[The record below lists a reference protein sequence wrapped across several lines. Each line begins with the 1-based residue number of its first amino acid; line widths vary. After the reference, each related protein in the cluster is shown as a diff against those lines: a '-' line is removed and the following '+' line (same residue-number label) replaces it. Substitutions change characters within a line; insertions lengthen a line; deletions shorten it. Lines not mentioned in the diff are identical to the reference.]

1 MLRNN
6 DTKYGSVA
14 IAFHWVIGL
23 LFIGQ
28 IGLGWHMLREPDPA
42 RQFDLFQ
49 WHKSFG
55 FLILALALLR
65 LIWTLSGT
73 RPDDAEGLAPWER
86 LASRA
91 AHAMLYVLMV
101 AVPLS
106 GWAIA
111 SASTL
116 QIPSYVFN
124 LFVMPM
130 LPMAVSE
137 AAELLWGWV
146 HFALAYAAAA
156 IALAHIAA
164 ALRHHFILHDSVLRR
179 MMPALSRQ
187 GSKGTRP

>member
-1 MLRNN
+1 LLRN
-6 DTKYGSVA
+6 DDVRYGSVA
-14 IAFHWVIGL
+14 MLFHWLIGL

-28 IGLGWHMLREPDPA
+28 IGLGWYMLREPDPA

-65 LIWTLSGT
+65 LVWMLSGKKP
-73 RPDDAEGLAPWER
+73 RDAESLAPWER

-91 AHAMLYVLMV
+91 AHVMLYVLMF

-111 SASTL
+111 STSTL

-124 LFVMPM
+124 LVVMPM
-130 LPMAVSE
+130 LPMEVSE
-137 AAELLWGWV
+137 AAELLWGWA
-146 HFALAYAAAA
+146 HFALAYLSAA

-164 ALRHHFILHDSVLRR
+164 ALRHHFILHDRVLTR
-179 MMPALSRQ
+179 MLPALSKQ
-187 GSKGTRP
+187 ASKGIQP